1 MWIKRTVDIAV
12 SLALLL
18 ALTPVILGAALLIRL
33 QLGAPVLFK
42 QERPGKHMKPFQ
54 IYKFRTMT
62 DGRDFEGNLLRDEER
77 LTTLGAFL
85 RRFSIDE
92 LPQLLNVIKGDMS
105 LVGPRPLLMRYL
117 PYFSAEEQKRFLVRP
132 GITGL
137 AQISGRNELPWNQ
150 RLALDVSYVE
160 RCSIRM
166 DAAIFLKTVK
176 KVLVKEGFQEAGE
189 LSRPRDLDAERK
201 IESEG
206 NRWLALNDGK

>member
-12 SLALLL
+12 SFTLLL
-18 ALTPVILGAALLIRL
+18 ALAPVIVGAALLIRL

-42 QERPGKHMKPFQ
+42 QERPGKYMKPFQ

-62 DGRDFEGNLLRDEER
+62 DERDSEGNLLRDEER
-77 LTTLGAFL
+77 LTALGAFL

-160 RCSIRM
+160 RCTIRM

-189 LSRPRDLDAERK
+189 LSRPGDLDAERK
-201 IESEG
+201 SKARGI
-206 NRWLALNDGK
+206 DGML